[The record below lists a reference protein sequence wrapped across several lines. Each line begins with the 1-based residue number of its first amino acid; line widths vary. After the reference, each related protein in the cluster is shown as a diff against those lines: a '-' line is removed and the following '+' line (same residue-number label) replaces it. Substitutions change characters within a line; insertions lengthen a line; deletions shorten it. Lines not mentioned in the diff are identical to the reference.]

1 MKIVTGKIVAGR
13 VEVPSGSVQDGTTV
27 TVLVPDGEAEFELS
41 PQEVRELQST
51 IDQASRG
58 EVVDGWQLLE
68 QLRG

>member
-1 MKIVTGKIVAGR
+1 MRILSGTVVDGR
-13 VEVPSGSVQDGTTV
+13 IEVPEGTVEDGTTV
-27 TVLVPDGEAEFELS
+27 TVIIPDGDTTFELT
-41 PQEVRELQST
+41 PEEVRELQSS